1 MKNLADQETSLGRSL
16 SPPLICELAHRY
28 VCYIIML
35 PIILSAIARVSSFYR
50 GKKKINRKFCRGAEL
65 SKGLL
70 RLCTIFVCFHNW
82 QNKNNG
88 YGHAAPF
95 PIATLTTVMVLLMKT
110 EERSRGTGNN
120 YYFYWSKAN
129 ENGSGCF
136 AHLFI
141 SLSVTVWLSHLLDAS
156 SAGFVHLFFV
166 LFVFIDI
173 GSVWN

>member
-1 MKNLADQETSLGRSL
+1 MRAVFN
-16 SPPLICELAHRY
+16 
-28 VCYIIML
+28 
-35 PIILSAIARVSSFYR
+35 SSFL
-50 GKKKINRKFCRGAEL
+50 GEKKINRKFCRGAEL

-70 RLCTIFVCFHNW
+70 RLGTILACFHNW

-88 YGHAAPF
+88 YGRAAPF
-95 PIATLTTVMVLLMKT
+95 PIATLTTVMVFQMKN

-141 SLSVTVWLSHLLDAS
+141 SLSVTVWLSRLLNAS
-156 SAGFVHLFFV
+156 SAGFVHLFVFFLFLLISAQFEISIVSFLSIRVVRSVYLSCSMLRDFFFLSVV
-166 LFVFIDI
+166 LQAWRNR
-173 GSVWN
+173 G

>member
-1 MKNLADQETSLGRSL
+1 
-16 SPPLICELAHRY
+16 
-28 VCYIIML
+28 ML
-35 PIILSAIARVSSFYR
+35 RIVLSAIARESSFYSSFL
-50 GKKKINRKFCRGAEL
+50 GGKKINRKFCRGAEL

-70 RLCTIFVCFHNW
+70 RLGTIFVCFHNW

-88 YGHAAPF
+88 YGRAAPF
-95 PIATLTTVMVLLMKT
+95 PIATLTTVMVFQMKN

-141 SLSVTVWLSHLLDAS
+141 SLSVTVWLSRLLNAS
-156 SAGFVHLFFV
+156 SAGFVHLFFFF
-166 LFVFIDI
+166 FVRFYWYRLSLKLASFHFWASELSAQWI
-173 GSVWN
+173 SPAAC